1 MTNTEIAVLR
11 FGGRRLPRALASLPC
26 HDSPDADAIDAA
38 VEGASR
44 VVVVG
49 SAADLATVLTRLMRT
64 ERLDVEVAHA
74 SRWRGA
80 RRALTG
86 VAQRIPLIRDETGT
100 ALVDA
105 AFWLPP
111 GDDRVIYGEAVVD
124 DDVLFDGE
132 VTAVRI
138 EPTATMPGLRAAGT
152 DRPDAAET
160 LADRP
165 GRPARHHRRPR
176 RARRHRAAPRGET
189 VGVLPAHHGLAAGL
203 VTPGHG
209 ACPVVS

>member
-1 MTNTEIAVLR
+1 VSLTNTQIAVLR

-26 HDSPDADAIDAA
+26 HDSPDATAIDAA
-38 VEGASR
+38 VQAASR

-49 SAADLATVLTRLMRT
+49 SAADLAAVLTRLMRI
-64 ERLDVEVAHA
+64 ERLDVEVALH

-100 ALVDA
+100 ALVGA

-111 GDDRVIYGEAVVD
+111 GDDRVIHGEAVVD
-124 DDVLFDGE
+124 DDLLFDGD

-138 EPTATMPGLRAAGT
+138 EPTGAMPGLRAAVLT
-152 DRPDAAET
+152 
-160 LADRP
+160 
-165 GRPARHHRRPR
+165 GRMRPR
-176 RARRHRAAPRGET
+176 RWLTGRAVQLGTTGARVVRDGTELPREAKRSAFYRHTTGWLR
-189 VGVLPAHHGLAAGL
+189 
-203 VTPGHG
+203 
-209 ACPVVS
+209 VS

>member
-1 MTNTEIAVLR
+1 VSLTNTQIAVLR

-26 HDSPDADAIDAA
+26 HDSPDATAIDAA
-38 VEGASR
+38 VQAASR

-49 SAADLATVLTRLMRT
+49 SAADLAAVLTRLMRI
-64 ERLDVEVAHA
+64 ERLDVEVALH

-100 ALVDA
+100 ALVGA

-111 GDDRVIYGEAVVD
+111 GDDRVIHGEAVVD
-124 DDVLFDGE
+124 DDLLFDGD

-138 EPTATMPGLRAAGT
+138 EPTVAMPGLRAAVLT
-152 DRPDAAET
+152 DRM
-160 LADRP
+160 
-165 GRPARHHRRPR
+165 RPR
-176 RARRHRAAPRGET
+176 RWLTGRAVQLGTTGARVVRDGAELPREAKRSAFYRHTTGWLR
-189 VGVLPAHHGLAAGL
+189 
-203 VTPGHG
+203 
-209 ACPVVS
+209 VS